1 MVQLLKIKEYIYRF
15 IGKYEIYAVAVCR
28 FLVAFC
34 AFTLIDHKIGYMD
47 VLKEYHIAL
56 LCALLCS
63 FLPSGV
69 MLFFGALLILLN
81 CYALSLELCGIV
93 ALVFVVLFCLY
104 FRFTNRKGVYTVLT
118 PVLNVAGIPYIMPV
132 CAGLLNRIYTAIA
145 VICGEFVYFLL
156 KNINENAALFSAKES
171 ITKMSVVTLAV
182 TEIFTDKEIY
192 FYLAAFAAASVVVY
206 CVRKLSVDYARTIA
220 VVLGMAVQ
228 MGVICS
234 GEIYIGETGRI
245 VKVIVGCVISL
256 VIVLVLDFMSLTVD
270 YSRVEHTQ
278 FEDDEYYY
286 YVKAVPKAF
295 VSVEDKQ
302 VKHINA
308 KRSKKRKSTRG
319 KKVNSVHVSHP
330 EDDLEEQ
337 VIRELHDK

>member
-1 MVQLLKIKEYIYRF
+1 M
-15 IGKYEIYAVAVCR
+15 
-28 FLVAFC
+28 
-34 AFTLIDHKIGYMD
+34 
-47 VLKEYHIAL
+47 
-56 LCALLCS
+56 
-63 FLPSGV
+63 
-69 MLFFGALLILLN
+69 
-81 CYALSLELCGIV
+81 
-93 ALVFVVLFCLY
+93 
-104 FRFTNRKGVYTVLT
+104 
-118 PVLNVAGIPYIMPV
+118 
-132 CAGLLNRIYTAIA
+132 
-145 VICGEFVYFLL
+145 
-156 KNINENAALFSAKES
+156 
-171 ITKMSVVTLAV
+171 